1 MANKIPEVSLDDFV
15 HDNYKKYTLLTVED
29 RSLPDMGDGLKPST
43 RRALYSLYTILKES
57 TRYVKS
63 ARAVGDCLGKYHPHG
78 DAGLYKVIATDV
90 SRSPLP
96 LYEGLGNWGSLIDP
110 PAAMRYTE
118 VTISQYGRTFL
129 NPEYM
134 HPSVTTYVPNY
145 DGSDVEPTQL
155 PALLPH
161 VLLNGP
167 SGVAVGVSCGFIPF
181 TVDSV
186 CTMLEKWFKSKG
198 KMTIRDF
205 ASTLKPSLRYGGT
218 LIRDDQNK
226 QQWLQMFET
235 GRATIRFE
243 SVLDIDDKAKI
254 ITIDNWPPDSKID
267 KVIDTIRAHP
277 KVRLVEAVGDGTTV
291 EVRVMRGCPQ
301 SEFDKIVDFVADAT
315 VTSISAIP
323 HMIDRDI
330 LFQDGL
336 DKTVVELVHISP
348 VDYMNRWT
356 RYRVDLETRMLTHR
370 KNVLEERARHLELLI
385 YATTILDVIRAAW
398 DAKDF
403 VKHVVN
409 NSKLN
414 VEDATYLS
422 KFQIIRLSKLDKR
435 EHQEKLKQVNNE
447 LRLTNQ
453 GLKQP
458 VLRVEQEVLKL
469 IRSLKKVKP

>member
-1 MANKIPEVSLDDFV
+1 MTNKIPEVDLDDFV
-15 HDNYKKYTLLTVED
+15 QENYKKYAVLTVEA
-29 RSLPDMGDGLKPST
+29 RALPDLGDGLKPSS
-43 RRALYSLYTILKES
+43 RRALYALYDILKES
-57 TRYVKS
+57 SRYIKS

-78 DAGLYKVIATDV
+78 DVGLYKVIATDV
-90 SRSPLP
+90 SHSPLP
-96 LYEGLGNWGSLIDP
+96 LYNGLGNWGSLIDP

-129 NPEYM
+129 NPDYL

-145 DGSDVEPTQL
+145 DGSGKEPAQL

-161 VLLNGP
+161 IFLNGP
-167 SGVAVGVSCGFIPF
+167 SGVAAGVSCGFLPY

-186 CTMLEKWFKSKG
+186 YNMLVKWFKSKG
-198 KMTIRDF
+198 KMTVRDF
-205 ASTLKPSLRYGGT
+205 ASTLKPALRFGGT
-218 LIRDDQNK
+218 LIRDDRNK
-226 QQWLQMFET
+226 KQWLQMMET
-235 GRATIRFE
+235 GNATIRFE
-243 SVLDIDDKAKI
+243 SILDIDDRAKTI
-254 ITIDNWPPDSKID
+254 KIDNWAPDAKIE
-267 KVIDTIRAHP
+267 KIIDSIRAHP
-277 KVRLVEAVGDGTTV
+277 KVRQVEATGDGTTV
-291 EVRVMRGCPQ
+291 EVRVVRGCPQ
-301 SEFDKIVDFVADAT
+301 TEFDKIVDFVADT
-315 VTSISAIP
+315 TITNITAIP

-330 LFQDGL
+330 RVTDGL
-336 DKTVVELVHISP
+336 DQTDIELVHINP
-348 VDYMNRWT
+348 VEYMKRWT
-356 RYRVDLETRMLTHR
+356 EYRVDLEVRMLKHR
-370 KNVLEERARHLELLI
+370 KAVLEDRARHMELLI

-435 EHQEKLKQVNNE
+435 EHQEKLKQINNE

-458 VLRVEQEVLKL
+458 LLRVEQEVLKL
-469 IRSLKKVKP
+469 AQSLKVKP